1 MSQEGAFVLKRCVN
15 CGEAFP
21 VRNNPSSIRQT
32 LYCPDCKSSRHAEIE
47 RESKHRRVMQRRNA
61 EKARR
66 LREFLA
72 ARDAAFERAGLPV
85 PKIEVRDGKII
96 ETRGTVTVA
105 SWAKGRYHERY
116 N

>member
-1 MSQEGAFVLKRCVN
+1 MSQAGAYVLKECAN

-21 VRNNPSSIRQT
+21 VRNNPSSIRKT
-32 LYCPDCKSSRHAEIE
+32 LYCPDCRSSHHADIE

-105 SWAKGRYHERY
+105 SWAKGRYY
-116 N
+116 I

>member
-1 MSQEGAFVLKRCVN
+1 MSQTGAYVLKECVN
-15 CGEAFP
+15 CGEAFA

-32 LYCPDCKSSRHAEIE
+32 LYCPDCKSSRHPELE
-47 RESKHRRVMQRRNA
+47 CEKKHRRVMLRRNA
-61 EKARR
+61 DKARR

-96 ETRGTVTVA
+96 ETRGNVTVA
-105 SWAKGRYHERY
+105 SWAKFCKFC
-116 N
+116 

>member
-1 MSQEGAFVLKRCVN
+1 MSQTGTYVLTECADCGAM
-15 CGEAFP
+15 FP
-21 VRNNPSSIRQT
+21 VKNHSGAGAPE

-72 ARDAAFERAGLPV
+72 ARDAAFEKAGLPM

-105 SWAKGRYHERY
+105 SWAKGRCYERY

>member
-1 MSQEGAFVLKRCVN
+1 MSQAGAFVLKRCDN
-15 CGEAFP
+15 CGEAFA

-32 LYCPDCKSSRHAEIE
+32 LYCPDCKSSRHPELE
-47 RESKHRRVMQRRNA
+47 REKKHRRVMQKRNA

-96 ETRGTVTVA
+96 ESRGNVTVA
-105 SWAKGRYHERY
+105 SWAKFCKFC
-116 N
+116 

>member
-1 MSQEGAFVLKRCVN
+1 MSQAGAYVLKECVN
-15 CGEAFP
+15 CGAMFP
-21 VRNNPSSIRQT
+21 VANKTMVIARS
-32 LYCPDCKSSRHAEIE
+32 LYCPDCKRCRHADYQ
-47 RESKHRRVMQRRNA
+47 REYKNRGSMKPRLA

-96 ETRGTVTVA
+96 ETRGNVTVA
-105 SWAKGRYHERY
+105 SWAKGRYYERY

>member
-1 MSQEGAFVLKRCVN
+1 MSQTGAYVLKEYVN
-15 CGEAFP
+15 CGAVFP
-21 VRNNPSSIRQT
+21 AKNHPGAGAPA
-32 LYCPDCKSSRHAEIE
+32 LYCPDCKHHRHADYQ
-47 RESKHRRVMQRRNA
+47 REYKNRGRMKQRLA

-96 ETRGTVTVA
+96 ETRGNVTVA
-105 SWAKGRYHERY
+105 SWAKGRYY
-116 N
+116 I